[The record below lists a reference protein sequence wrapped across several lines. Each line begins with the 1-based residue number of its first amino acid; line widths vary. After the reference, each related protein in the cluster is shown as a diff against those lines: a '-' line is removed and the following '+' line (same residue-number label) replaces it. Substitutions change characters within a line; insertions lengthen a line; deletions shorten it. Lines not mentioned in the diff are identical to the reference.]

1 MQQSPLCL
9 QHILPFNKVFIFTKN
24 YYYYYYFTCHLLVE
38 QKTDVVLPGTKTDLC
53 FSKDTTP
60 RGWVS
65 CSIGSSWQQ
74 HGVSLFVPGSA
85 GCFSLS
91 PTGGKAQSKTP
102 GQAAAARGVFLT
114 KTSRNVQ
121 RQKPSSR
128 VAVSAC
134 TCRLCLRTAFLL
146 SSHCPQSPVLQ
157 NDALSV
163 LLLPAYICRGNK
175 LLLLA
180 FARLLRHLYMSVTS
194 L

>member
-1 MQQSPLCL
+1 MPPTSRAENRCS
-9 QHILPFNKVFIFTKN
+9 FAWDKDF
-24 YYYYYYFTCHLLVE
+24 
-38 QKTDVVLPGTKTDLC
+38 C

-85 GCFSLS
+85 GCFLCHPSGAKLRARRQARLLLL
-91 PTGGKAQSKTP
+91 GGE
-102 GQAAAARGVFLT
+102 FLT

-146 SSHCPQSPVLQ
+146 SSHCPQSAVLQ

>member
-1 MQQSPLCL
+1 MPPTSRAENRCS
-9 QHILPFNKVFIFTKN
+9 FAW
-24 YYYYYYFTCHLLVE
+24 
-38 QKTDVVLPGTKTDLC
+38 D
-53 FSKDTTP
+53 KD
-60 RGWVS
+60 R
-65 CSIGSSWQQ
+65 
-74 HGVSLFVPGSA
+74 SLFQQGHHSKRLGFLLYRVILAAARCVPVCTRLSRM
-85 GCFSLS
+85 FSLS

-128 VAVSAC
+128 AAVSAC

-146 SSHCPQSPVLQ
+146 SSHCPQSAVLQ